1 MERPTSVQAGRRAH
15 HLLGVIAVLALGSC
29 ADPGSTPSPAP
40 PTVPLVPAPRV
51 TGEFLDLVLT
61 EQGDSFAVDLSAG
74 IAGEVTEWSATSS
87 DPNIVTVAV
96 ANGRLEIAPV
106 RVGTVEVA
114 VIARNAGGQVEA
126 TFTVRVI
133 SRPITPPTMAGELR
147 PLVLDV
153 GAGSILVDLGGAFSP
168 PGFILTARSLDPG
181 VVTASVS
188 GTVVVLTVVAAGST
202 TLEIVAQNSAGSA
215 ARTLSVTVVP
225 APDTVGDL
233 EPLELIAGAAPTV
246 VDLSTVFR
254 LSTGLFFEA
263 RSDDDEIATA
273 SVSGHEL
280 TVTPVAPGNTAVTIT
295 AINAAGSASRI
306 IPVAVVAEGRTAAP
320 TPVGTLPP
328 LTLSVGGGSAVI
340 DVSASFSPGG
350 FSLEAQSLNPNVARV
365 SVREDAI
372 LTVRPVGAGR
382 ASIELIA
389 RNAAGSAARYLEVEV
404 AASLRPSGQI
414 QPLSLSVGASPAVVD
429 LQDAFSPP
437 GFEVEARSLNERVA
451 TVSVAEGLSLVVTP
465 VAAGSTSVVVTARNA
480 HGMATQTIPV
490 TVAAAFPRAVGTFG
504 MVSFAAGGPGFRW
517 DAQAHFTPAGLQ
529 IEARS
534 GNPQVVT
541 ATMSGIFLT
550 LTPVGEGSTSVVV
563 TARNANGTATQTIP
577 VTVAVAAPRADG
589 TLAPVSLSV
598 GGPAVAVDVEAG
610 FTPAGLQ
617 FEARSTNPQVVT
629 ATMSGTFLTLRPVGE
644 GSTSVV
650 VTARNA
656 HGTATQTIPVTVEA
670 PAPRTDGT
678 LPSVSLSVGGPAVAL
693 DVGAGFTPAGLQIE
707 ARSGNPRVVTATM
720 SGTFVTLTPAGE
732 GSTSVVVTARNA
744 SGSAT
749 QTISVTVAAR
759 FPRAV
764 GTFAPVSLSAGG
776 LAIAV
781 DARAG
786 FTLGGLQFEARSGNP
801 QVVTA
806 TVNGPLVTLTPVA
819 AGSTSVVVTAR
830 NANGSATQTI
840 SVTVAAAPPRA
851 VGTFPRVS
859 LSAGG
864 PAVAVD
870 ARAGFTPGG
879 LQFEARS
886 GNPQVVTATVNGP
899 LVTLTPV
906 AAGSTSVVVTARN
919 ANGSAT
925 QTISVTVEAAAPR
938 ADGTLVPVSLS
949 VGGPAVAVDVEA
961 GFTPAGLQFEAR
973 STNPQVVTATMS
985 GTLVTLTPAGEGRTS
1000 VVVTAR
1006 NASGSATQTISV
1018 TVNPPAPEAV
1028 GTLAPV
1034 SLSVGGAT
1042 VEMVVFSAFNGW
1054 LTMEAESEDGAI
1066 VTAGIVDRYV
1076 VTFTPVGEGDT
1087 SVVVT
1092 ARNESGSASHIV
1104 SVNVVAEAPQAVVRL
1119 GVGHVQLD
1127 GSYVLLSTSRY
1138 FTPAALMI
1146 EARSNDTGV
1155 VTAEVTRDGYERTP
1169 VVKIIPV
1176 GLGTTTV
1183 EITGTNANGSAMH
1196 TLSLTVV
1203 APP

>member
-29 ADPGSTPSPAP
+29 ADPGSTPSAAP

-87 DPNIVTVAV
+87 DPNIVIVAV

-114 VIARNAGGQVEA
+114 VVARNAGGQAEA

-153 GAGSILVDLGGAFSP
+153 GAGSILLDLGGAFSP

-188 GTVVVLTVVAAGST
+188 GTVVVLTVVGAGST

-215 ARTLSVTVVP
+215 ARTLSVTVVQAP
-225 APDTVGDL
+225 ATVGDL

-246 VDLSTVFR
+246 VDLSIVFR

-263 RSDDDEIATA
+263 RSDDDEIATV

-295 AINAAGSASRI
+295 ARNAAGSTSRI

-504 MVSFAAGGPGFRW
+504 MVSLAVGGPWITLDAQAHFTPAGLQIEARSGNPQVMTATMSGTFLTLRPVGEGSTSVVVTARNAHGMATQTIPVTVAAAFPRAVGTFGMVSFVAGGPGFRW

-629 ATMSGTFLTLRPVGE
+629 ATMSGTF
-644 GSTSVV
+644 
-650 VTARNA
+650 
-656 HGTATQTIPVTVEA
+656 
-670 PAPRTDGT
+670 
-678 LPSVSLSVGGPAVAL
+678 
-693 DVGAGFTPAGLQIE
+693 
-707 ARSGNPRVVTATM
+707 
-720 SGTFVTLTPAGE
+720 VTLTPAGE
-732 GSTSVVVTARNA
+732 GSASVVVTARNA
-744 SGSAT
+744 SGT
-749 QTISVTVAAR
+749 
-759 FPRAV
+759 
-764 GTFAPVSLSAGG
+764 
-776 LAIAV
+776 
-781 DARAG
+781 
-786 FTLGGLQFEARSGNP
+786 
-801 QVVTA
+801 
-806 TVNGPLVTLTPVA
+806 
-819 AGSTSVVVTAR
+819 
-830 NANGSATQTI
+830 ATQTI
-840 SVTVAAAPPRA
+840 SVTVAAA
-851 VGTFPRVS
+851 
-859 LSAGG
+859 
-864 PAVAVD
+864 
-870 ARAGFTPGG
+870 
-879 LQFEARS
+879 
-886 GNPQVVTATVNGP
+886 
-899 LVTLTPV
+899 
-906 AAGSTSVVVTARN
+906 
-919 ANGSAT
+919 
-925 QTISVTVEAAAPR
+925 APR
-938 ADGTLVPVSLS
+938 ADGTLAPVSLS

-985 GTLVTLTPAGEGRTS
+985 GTFVTLRPAGEGSAS

-1006 NASGSATQTISV
+1006 NASGTATQTISV
-1018 TVNPPAPEAV
+1018 TVEAAAPRAD

-1034 SLSVGGAT
+1034 SLSVGGPAVAVD
-1042 VEMVVFSAFNGW
+1042 VE
-1054 LTMEAESEDGAI
+1054 
-1066 VTAGIVDRYV
+1066 AG
-1076 VTFTPVGEGDT
+1076 FTPAGLQFEARST
-1087 SVVVT
+1087 NPQVVT
-1092 ARNESGSASHIV
+1092 ATMSGTGPSSP
-1104 SVNVVAEAPQAVVRL
+1104 SGRR
-1119 GVGHVQLD
+1119 G
-1127 GSYVLLSTSRY
+1127 R
-1138 FTPAALMI
+1138 AA
-1146 EARSNDTGV
+1146 R
-1155 VTAEVTRDGYERTP
+1155 RWW
-1169 VVKIIPV
+1169 
-1176 GLGTTTV
+1176 
-1183 EITGTNANGSAMH
+1183 
-1196 TLSLTVV
+1196 
-1203 APP
+1203 

>member
-1 MERPTSVQAGRRAH
+1 MECPTCVQAGRRAH
-15 HLLGVIAVLALGSC
+15 PLLGLIALLAIGSC
-29 ADPGSTPSPAP
+29 ADPASTPSAAP

-74 IAGEVTEWSATSS
+74 IAGEVTEWSVTSS

-429 LQDAFSPP
+429 LRDAFSPP

-451 TVSVAEGLSLVVTP
+451 TASVAEGLSLVVTP
-465 VAAGSTSVVVTARNA
+465 VAPGSTSVVVTAHSPA
-480 HGMATQTIPV
+480 ELATQTISV
-490 TVAAAFPRAVGTFG
+490 TVAAAFPRVVGTFG
-504 MVSFAAGGPGFRW
+504 MVSLVAGGPGIRL
-517 DAQAHFTPAGLQ
+517 DAQTHFTPAGLQ

-541 ATMSGIFLT
+541 ATMSGNFLT

-563 TARNANGTATQTIP
+563 TARNANGTATETIP
-577 VTVAVAAPRADG
+577 VTVGAAFPRAVG
-589 TLAPVSLSV
+589 TFPLVFLSA
-598 GGPAVAVDVEAG
+598 GGPAFAVDVEAG

-617 FEARSTNPQVVT
+617 FEARSGNPQVVTATVSGTFVTLRPAGEGSASVVVTARNASGTATQTIPVTVEAAPPRVVGTFGMISLVAGGPGIRLDAQTHFTPAGLQIEARSGNPQVVT
-629 ATMSGTFLTLRPVGE
+629 ATMSGNFLTLTPVGE

-656 HGTATQTIPVTVEA
+656 NGTATETIP
-670 PAPRTDGT
+670 
-678 LPSVSLSVGGPAVAL
+678 
-693 DVGAGFTPAGLQIE
+693 
-707 ARSGNPRVVTATM
+707 
-720 SGTFVTLTPAGE
+720 
-732 GSTSVVVTARNA
+732 
-744 SGSAT
+744 
-749 QTISVTVAAR
+749 
-759 FPRAV
+759 
-764 GTFAPVSLSAGG
+764 
-776 LAIAV
+776 
-781 DARAG
+781 
-786 FTLGGLQFEARSGNP
+786 
-801 QVVTA
+801 
-806 TVNGPLVTLTPVA
+806 
-819 AGSTSVVVTAR
+819 
-830 NANGSATQTI
+830 
-840 SVTVAAAPPRA
+840 
-851 VGTFPRVS
+851 
-859 LSAGG
+859 
-864 PAVAVD
+864 
-870 ARAGFTPGG
+870 
-879 LQFEARS
+879 
-886 GNPQVVTATVNGP
+886 
-899 LVTLTPV
+899 
-906 AAGSTSVVVTARN
+906 
-919 ANGSAT
+919 
-925 QTISVTVEAAAPR
+925 
-938 ADGTLVPVSLS
+938 
-949 VGGPAVAVDVEA
+949 
-961 GFTPAGLQFEAR
+961 
-973 STNPQVVTATMS
+973 
-985 GTLVTLTPAGEGRTS
+985 
-1000 VVVTAR
+1000 
-1006 NASGSATQTISV
+1006 V

-1042 VEMVVFSAFNGW
+1042 VEMVVFDDFNGRR
-1054 LTMEAESEDGAI
+1054 TMEAESEDGAI
-1066 VTAGIVDRYV
+1066 VTAGIVDQFV

-1104 SVNVVAEAPQAVVRL
+1104 SVNVVAEAPQAVGTFGTDPVQFDGRL
-1119 GVGHVQLD
+1119 
-1127 GSYVLLSTSRY
+1127 VLVYTSRV

-1183 EITGTNANGSAMH
+1183 EITGRNANGSAMH
-1196 TLSLTVV
+1196 TLSLTIV